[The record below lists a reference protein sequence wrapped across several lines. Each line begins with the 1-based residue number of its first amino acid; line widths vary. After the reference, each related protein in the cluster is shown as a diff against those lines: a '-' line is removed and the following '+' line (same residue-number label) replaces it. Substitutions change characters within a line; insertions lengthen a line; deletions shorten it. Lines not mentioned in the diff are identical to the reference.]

1 MWAFCLSLNFK
12 LRLMIKHSKFVLYLA
27 ITIAGLYPMFALSQ
41 SMAVNKKT
49 DLEKIYILA
58 ISDFIK
64 AAELKN
70 AKTFDTLFINK
81 RKQNDEDDFP
91 DISLPK
97 TISNT
102 PIVLDNFDV
111 HLDLY
116 RKLKHRM
123 NLNLIGWVHQE
134 KAEFMFV
141 MFTNGFEHQYDYN
154 IKYTYNKKTKKY
166 EVASIKYIEQPS
178 LQKK

>member
-1 MWAFCLSLNFK
+1 MATILSKSYFSGLTIHFT
-12 LRLMIKHSKFVLYLA
+12 VLFPALV
-27 ITIAGLYPMFALSQ
+27 LSQ
-41 SMAVNKKT
+41 TKPLTNKT
-49 DLEKIYILA
+49 ELQNIYTQA

-64 AAELKN
+64 ATEQKN

-91 DISLPK
+91 DIVLPN

-123 NLNLIGWVHQE
+123 NLNMIGWVQQE

-154 IKYTYNKKTKKY
+154 IKYNHNKKTKKY
-166 EVASIKYIEQPS
+166 EVASIKYFEQPS
-178 LQKK
+178 FQKK

>member
-1 MWAFCLSLNFK
+1 MATILSKSYFSGLTIHFT
-12 LRLMIKHSKFVLYLA
+12 VLFPALV
-27 ITIAGLYPMFALSQ
+27 LSQ
-41 SMAVNKKT
+41 TKPLTNKT
-49 DLEKIYILA
+49 ELQNIYTQA

-64 AAELKN
+64 AAEQKN

-91 DISLPK
+91 NIVLPN

-116 RKLKHRM
+116 RKLKHLM
-123 NLNLIGWVHQE
+123 NLNMIGWVQQE

-154 IKYTYNKKTKKY
+154 IKYNHNKKTKKY
-166 EVASIKYIEQPS
+166 EVASIKYFEQPS
-178 LQKK
+178 FQKK